1 MNGRRGSGCKGW
13 GSIPWPVATARA
25 PDVGTPLAIAFLLS
39 MWCVQSFG
47 FVSPINCFS
56 FSGNTDVS
64 PMTRTRRPA
73 GGQLSGETHV
83 SEPWVEAQGVAASST
98 LADPKPFSST
108 GG

>member
-64 PMTRTRRPA
+64 PMARTRRPA